1 MALSLIAVQH
11 HHAHMA
17 SCMAEHRLDEPV
29 IGVSFDGTGF
39 GTDGAIWGGEFL
51 VGDYRQFRRAAH
63 LRYVGMPG
71 RTRRSRS
78 RGGWRWPICATP
90 AVPSIALRRGSPRRP
105 CGRSRRCSIGVST
118 RPQTS
123 SAGRLFDAVAA
134 ITGVRDRVSFE
145 GQAAQQLEWMATE
158 VLPEPAYPFEVA
170 TIATLPSDRTTQ
182 RSPIA
187 FPNLAA
193 WEPSARVNV
202 IDTRPLIRAV
212 VADIASGTAAG
223 RIARRFHC
231 SIVEIIMNACRRIR
245 QETQVNMVVLTGGAF
260 MNALLATEAAHGLHQ
275 EGFRVFQ
282 HRAVPPN
289 DGGLS
294 LGQIAVAAAVISQ
307 TPEESAADSNGFPQS
322 ALCPSYQEE

>member
-1 MALSLIAVQH
+1 MNRSSVSH
-11 HHAHMA
+11 
-17 SCMAEHRLDEPV
+17 STEPDSGRTEPFGAGNFWSAT
-29 IGVSFDGTGF
+29 IGTVH
-39 GTDGAIWGGEFL
+39 
-51 VGDYRQFRRAAH
+51 RAAH

-71 RTRRSRS
+71 ADKAIQEPWRMALAQLRDAGCPFDCLASRIAS
-78 RGGWRWPICATP
+78 T
-90 AVPSIALRRGSPRRP
+90 ALRTVETMLDRRLN
-105 CGRSRRCSIGVST
+105 S
-118 RPQTS
+118 PQTS

-134 ITGVRDRVSFE
+134 IIGIRDRVSFE

-170 TIATLPSDRTTQ
+170 TIATFPSDRTTQ

-193 WEPSARVNV
+193 WEPSAQVNV

-245 QETQVNMVVLTGGAF
+245 QETQVNMVVLSGGAF

-322 ALCPSYQEE
+322 ALCPSYQKE